1 MKQKSTDLR
10 SQTPEG
16 VADDIRSA
24 WEDDG
29 NEPAIPRF
37 PIPGPRRSDESGRTP
52 QPRREQRFVLVAD

>member
-1 MKQKSTDLR
+1 MKQSTDLR

-29 NEPAIPRF
+29 NEPAIPRY

-52 QPRREQRFVLVAD
+52 QPRREQRFVLVAA